1 MTRAQALKRAAELSR
16 RLREL
21 QHAYFVESRP
31 LVSDAEYDRLFDE
44 LVAIETEF
52 PDLAQADSPTRRV
65 GSDLTQELPE
75 VAHTLPVLSLDKSYT
90 TEELSSWIAK
100 TARNAGRELSVVCEE
115 KIDGASIVLYYEEG
129 LLARAVTRGNGLV
142 GNDVTGNVR
151 TIGAVPLRLT
161 RPLTLAAR
169 GEVFLARSLFD
180 SINSGLE
187 EPYANPRNFASGSLR
202 RVKSSEVA
210 GIPLGIF
217 VYEGF
222 LQGSPPPA
230 SILPR
235 PPSTHR
241 ETLELLQELG
251 FRLNPRTAFFSDAG
265 DREEAAARH
274 PEWRVGAL
282 SDLADFIEGE
292 RRERPGLDY
301 EIDGIVVK
309 VDDLSVRESLGYT
322 GHHPRWAIAFKFES
336 PQGVTTVR
344 AIDVQV
350 GRTGRI
356 TPVARVE
363 PVKLSGAT
371 ISNVT
376 LHNQEYVDLLELA
389 VGDRVAVSR
398 RGDVI
403 PAVEKVLE
411 KNETGA
417 STWKLPASCPVC
429 GTGLVKQG
437 AHHFCPNEEC
447 PDQVRGRLSFFVG
460 RGQMDIEGI
469 GPETIEV
476 LLGNGLVRD
485 VADLYFFDPDK
496 LLDLPGFGEKK
507 VAQIKAGLE
516 KSRRQPLHVVFP
528 SLGIPDIG
536 SKVSE
541 LLIDAGYRDIDS
553 LLAVAD
559 AGDPAPL
566 LAIHGI
572 GERTAETLIRELGRP
587 EMKRRIR
594 RLREAGVQFQE
605 AEPARPAPDVPQ
617 VFAGQTWCV
626 TGTFEHF
633 TPREKAMQE
642 VTLRGGKVGSSVTS
656 ATTHLLAGASAGSKL
671 DKARK
676 VGARIVTET
685 EFLALLGR
693 T

>member
-1 MTRAQALKRAAELSR
+1 MTRTQAQNRAAELSQ
-16 RLREL
+16 RLRDL
-21 QHAYFVESRP
+21 QRAYFVDSRP

-44 LVAIETEF
+44 LTAIETEF
-52 PDLAQADSPTRRV
+52 PDLVEPDSPTRRV

-90 TEELSSWIAK
+90 AEELSSWIAK
-100 TARNAGRELSVVCEE
+100 TERNAGRELSFVCEE

-129 LLARAVTRGNGLV
+129 VLARAVTRGNGLV
-142 GNDVTGNVR
+142 GNDVTGNVK
-151 TIGAVPLRLT
+151 TIGAVPLRLA

-180 SINSGLE
+180 SINSKLE
-187 EPYANPRNFASGSLR
+187 EPYANPRNLASGSLR

-210 GIPLGIF
+210 DIPLSIF
-217 VYEGF
+217 VYEGS
-222 LQGSPPPA
+222 LQEGPPA
-230 SILPR
+230 PRVLPE
-235 PPSTHR
+235 PPATHR
-241 ETLELLQELG
+241 QTLELLQELG
-251 FRLNPRTAFFSDAG
+251 FRLNARTGFFSDGPSRA
-265 DREEAAARH
+265 EAARRH

-282 SDLADFIEGE
+282 PDLVGFIETE
-292 RRERPGLDY
+292 RRERAALDY

-309 VDDLSVRESLGYT
+309 VDDLSAREDLGYT

-389 VGDRVAVSR
+389 IGDRVAISR

-417 STWKLPASCPVC
+417 STWKLPTRCPAC
-429 GTGLVKQG
+429 HTALVKQG
-437 AHHFCPNEEC
+437 AHHFCPNEDC
-447 PDQVRGRLSFFVG
+447 PDQVRGRLAFFVG

-476 LLGNGLVRD
+476 LLSQGLARD
-485 VADLYFFDPDK
+485 VADLYFFDPDR
-496 LLDLPGFGEKK
+496 LLDIAGFGEKK
-507 VAQIKAGLE
+507 VAQIRGGLE
-516 KSRRQPLHVVFP
+516 RSRRQPFHVVFP

-536 SKVSE
+536 TKVAE
-541 LLIDAGYRDIDS
+541 LLIEAGYRDIDS
-553 LLAVAD
+553 LLRVAD
-559 AGDPAPL
+559 SGDPSPL
-566 LAIHGI
+566 LQIHGI
-572 GERTAETLIRELGRP
+572 GERTAETLVRELARP
-587 EMKRRIR
+587 EMRRRIE
-594 RLREAGVQFQE
+594 RLREAGVQL
-605 AEPARPAPDVPQ
+605 AETGRAAASSGMPQ
-617 VFAGQTWCV
+617 TFAGQTWCV
-626 TGTFEHF
+626 TGTFESF
-633 TPREKAMQE
+633 TPREKAMEE
-642 VTLRGGKVGSSVTS
+642 VLLRGGKVGSSVTS
-656 ATTHLLAGASAGSKL
+656 ATTHLLVGENPGSKL
-671 DKARK
+671 EKARK
-676 VGARIVTET
+676 VGAKIISEE
-685 EFLALLGR
+685 EFLSILKLP
-693 T
+693 